1 MNTKEKALKTAG
13 LKLSLLLLF
22 AIIIAVGPVSLAKAA
37 ASFELVPVEAHHVM
51 RLNSDQPYV
60 AGYHVN
66 TEDLEKREVNNS
78 TAITAS
84 FPSTDPSFFPSGSWL
99 AGGMF
104 VQAQDNRYIHVD
116 YGFYTMLV
124 VDSDGNLFID
134 LGLHQTYE
142 FSLPSNSPLARV
154 IYAYTW
160 QIQGVSLATP
170 VTLQANWD
178 ADGNV
183 TYTITIQSEN
193 TTLVSVNVPSME
205 GCDRIIR
212 KFYAGNAYVL
222 PFPFTRF
229 ANYFQFGVTS
239 SEPITNKH
247 WTVHLKEPQ
256 VSRKTGWFIVD
267 RAWST
272 QGDQSYL
279 DMDWMWGGSP
289 YNGVDAQYYQNPLEN
304 PYEILFSYTGHTL
317 TPGTVFWEPLG
328 TFSETQANSNVH
340 NILVESASMLLL
352 SGIAVGLAVAIL
364 VKMRKRSSSVR
375 NNVE

>member
-1 MNTKEKALKTAG
+1 MNIEAKALKTAG
-13 LKLSLLLLF
+13 LKLSWLLF
-22 AIIIAVGPVSLAKAA
+22 SVLIIAVAPVSLVKAVA
-37 ASFELVPVEAHHVM
+37 GFELFPVEAHHVM
-51 RLNSDQPYV
+51 RLNSGQPYV

-66 TEDLEKREVNNS
+66 TEDMEKREVNNS
-78 TAITAS
+78 TAITVS

-104 VQAQDNRYIHVD
+104 VQAQDSRYVHVD

-170 VTLQANWD
+170 VMLQANWD

-183 TYTITIQSEN
+183 TYTITIQGEN
-193 TTLVSVNVPSME
+193 VKLVSVNVPSME

-239 SEPITNKH
+239 SEPITNNH

-256 VSRKTGWFIVD
+256 VNRKTGWFIVD

-317 TPGTVFWEPLG
+317 ASGTVFWEPPALHG
-328 TFSETQANSNVH
+328 ETQVSPNSN
-340 NILVESASMLLL
+340 NNQIKFALMLLL
-352 SGIAVGLAVAIL
+352 PTIIVGVAAVIL
-364 VKMRKRSSSVR
+364 VRMRERSK
-375 NNVE
+375 ELCQKQC